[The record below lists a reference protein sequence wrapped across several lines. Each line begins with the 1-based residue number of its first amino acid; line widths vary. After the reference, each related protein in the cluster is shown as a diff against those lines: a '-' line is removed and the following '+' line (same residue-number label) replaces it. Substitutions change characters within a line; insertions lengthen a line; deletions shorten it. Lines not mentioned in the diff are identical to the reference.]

1 MTNGSLEDWF
11 GFITPVEAS
20 ASSNGLTLPAK
31 WILLSI
37 RSEISHAGMGLSL
50 TMVQVSVHQR
60 ISGEEPEHHQ
70 GSSAPRLYAL
80 ETALRPTQAIE
91 QLEDTVEFFSSRK
104 NIKSVSTMLITSSPK
119 PWLTWKKSSR
129 FFVVQFQDLVV
140 DLVHSIVEIVTCSD
154 RQDMQIFEYAF
165 PLKL

>member
-1 MTNGSLEDWF
+1 
-11 GFITPVEAS
+11 
-20 ASSNGLTLPAK
+20 
-31 WILLSI
+31 
-37 RSEISHAGMGLSL
+37 MGLSL
-50 TMVQVSVHQR
+50 TMVQVSVHEI
-60 ISGEEPEHHQ
+60 ISGEEPEQ
-70 GSSAPRLYAL
+70 SPGIISSSPLRARDCPASYSGERLTDL
-80 ETALRPTQAIE
+80 KLFLSLVHFMTNWCLIKCLKETGTGYCGIYGKLLQFIVLL
-91 QLEDTVEFFSSRK
+91 LEDTVEFFSSSK